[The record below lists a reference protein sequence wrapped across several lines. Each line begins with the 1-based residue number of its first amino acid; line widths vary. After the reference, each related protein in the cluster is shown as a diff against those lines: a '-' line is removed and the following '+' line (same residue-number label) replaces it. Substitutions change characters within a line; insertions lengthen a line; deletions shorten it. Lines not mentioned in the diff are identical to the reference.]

1 MKHVNFSIFTD
12 SARQLKTGKSR
23 QIEALKDFWVISL
36 ELTPSARTC
45 PYAFAK
51 GLECTNGGKG
61 CLNTSGNGRFEPVQN
76 ARNRRTDLWFE
87 NRDQFLLLLKADLT
101 VAKAIADARGD
112 RLAVRLDTFS
122 SLHLWHDDRI
132 YEEIIKPFQDQGVIF
147 YDYIKAPLARIKA
160 GIAKGIDLT
169 VSFTEQTTPKK
180 LAEYMAIARVAVVFD
195 GEVPDYWNG
204 YRVID
209 GDAHDLRFTEPLGVV
224 VGLTSK
230 VIAGGKKRAESSN
243 GFVQIGATKAQRE
256 KASDLFPAMAP
267 SVSAIVYA

>member
-1 MKHVNFSIFTD
+1 MKTINFSLLTD

-23 QIEALKDFWVISL
+23 SIEGLKDYWVVSL
-36 ELTPSARTC
+36 ELTPNARTC

-51 GLECTNGGKG
+51 GLECTNGGRG
-61 CLNTSGNGRFEPVQN
+61 CLNTSGNGRFDTVQN
-76 ARNRRTDLWFE
+76 ARNRRTDLWF
-87 NRDQFLLLLKADLT
+87 NDRDRFLILLKADL
-101 VAKAIADARGD
+101 AIAQAVAVARGD

-132 YEEIIKPFQDQGVIF
+132 YDEIVKPLQDQGAIF

-180 LAEYMAIARVAVVFD
+180 LDEYMKIARVAVVFD

-204 YRVID
+204 YRVIN
-209 GDAHDLRFTEPLGVV
+209 GDDHDLRFTEPLGVV
-224 VGLTSK
+224 IGLTSK
-230 VIAGGKKRAESSN
+230 VIAGGKKRAENSN
-243 GFVQIGATKAQRE
+243 GFVQIGVTKAQRS

-267 SVSAIVYA
+267 SVSAMLYA